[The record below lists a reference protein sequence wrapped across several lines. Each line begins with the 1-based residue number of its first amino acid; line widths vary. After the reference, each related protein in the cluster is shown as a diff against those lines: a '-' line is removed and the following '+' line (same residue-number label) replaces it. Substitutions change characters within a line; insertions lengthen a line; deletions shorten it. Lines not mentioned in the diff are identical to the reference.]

1 MSRCRTRG
9 YLNFTLQWALLA
21 LVMAAT
27 GALLAWTHYTHRQ
40 EIEAA
45 ERNRLVAQLKVID
58 NNLARQLDSAN
69 KVIASVRDDLPF
81 LTAQKN
87 AHASIERRLQSMVD
101 AMPGV
106 RAMIILDAQG
116 TLQHS
121 SDSKLVG
128 QSFKQRDYFATAQ
141 QSSDATVLHVSAPF
155 KSAFGDININLF
167 KTIRDEKGAFAG
179 LIGCIMNRDYFS
191 TLLGSVLYAP
201 DMRSSVAHG
210 DGHLFMMVPPR
221 PEIEGINLNQPG
233 SFHQRH
239 QGSGQAITVM
249 SGTVWATQDERMLA
263 EQTVMPPNLHM
274 DQPLYVAIS
283 RDLPS
288 IFAQWRQ
295 ETITEA
301 WLFAAVTVLLA
312 FALWLYQR
320 RQTAFGA
327 LLALQASE
335 RDQHHARISLQAV
348 RATALLNLPQETEDL
363 DEQATMQRGLAV
375 AEQFTGSQISFIHF
389 VKDDQQT
396 IELLTWSAATL
407 ANYYHAVFDKHYPIS
422 QAGIWADALRQR
434 HAVVVNDYANVLGK
448 HDLPEGHASL
458 TRLISVPVMES
469 DKVRMMMGVGN
480 KPEAYDDF
488 DVETTRLIADSLWRL
503 VRQRRA
509 DALTKA
515 SEKSLENAQ
524 ILADMGSYDLDFG
537 TQRWACSAGLDH
549 VFGISADYERTV
561 NGWLALVHPD
571 DRAMVEQHLRGHV
584 VDERQSFSLEYRIIR
599 QTDQAIRWVKGLGKW
614 TFDDQSQ
621 MVSMQGTIQDVT
633 VRKAAQQQLLQLS
646 QAVEQSSDSIV
657 ITDLS
662 ARIDYVND
670 AFVKNTGYAR
680 EEVIGQNPRVL
691 QSGHTPAKTYTDM
704 WQALSNGQ
712 SWRGELHNRRKDGS
726 AYTELALISPMRN
739 AQGIVTHYVAAK
751 MDVTAQQAAAEQ
763 IETLV
768 FYDPL
773 TGLPNRRLLMDRLQH
788 ALAMTSRS
796 QDQGVLM
803 MIDLDH
809 FKNLNDTLGHEQGDQ
824 LLQLTAQR
832 LRECVRESDTVARL
846 GGDEFMVLAE
856 GLGKTGQDVALQA
869 RLMGEKIVA
878 ALGQPYVLASG
889 VQHSSASVGISLF
902 DDTRRS
908 VHDEPL
914 KQAELAMYQAKEA
927 GGNTLRFFD
936 QEMQAVVSARASL
949 EFNLRDALALDQFL
963 LYYQIQVNVRGQ
975 PIGAEALIR
984 WMDPRRGMVAPAE
997 FIPLCEETGLILP
1010 LGQWVLE
1017 TGCAQ
1022 LARWARQPHLAG
1034 LTLAINVSARQFNQ
1048 QDFVDNV
1055 LSTLE
1060 KTDANP
1066 RHLKLELTESMLVH
1080 DVDAVIAKM
1089 GALKARGVSFSL
1101 DDFGTGYSSLAY
1113 LKRLPLDQLKIDQGF
1128 VRDILV
1134 DPNDAAIARMVIA
1147 LADTMGLA
1155 VIAEGVETR
1164 SQRDFLAESGCH
1176 AYQGYLF
1183 GRPVPVDEFEAMVPG
1198 G

>member
-1 MSRCRTRG
+1 
-9 YLNFTLQWALLA
+9 
-21 LVMAAT
+21 
-27 GALLAWTHYTHRQ
+27 
-40 EIEAA
+40 
-45 ERNRLVAQLKVID
+45 
-58 NNLARQLDSAN
+58 
-69 KVIASVRDDLPF
+69 
-81 LTAQKN
+81 
-87 AHASIERRLQSMVD
+87 
-101 AMPGV
+101 
-106 RAMIILDAQG
+106 
-116 TLQHS
+116 
-121 SDSKLVG
+121 
-128 QSFKQRDYFATAQ
+128 
-141 QSSDATVLHVSAPF
+141 
-155 KSAFGDININLF
+155 
-167 KTIRDEKGAFAG
+167 
-179 LIGCIMNRDYFS
+179 
-191 TLLGSVLYAP
+191 
-201 DMRSSVAHG
+201 
-210 DGHLFMMVPPR
+210 
-221 PEIEGINLNQPG
+221 
-233 SFHQRH
+233 
-239 QGSGQAITVM
+239 
-249 SGTVWATQDERMLA
+249 
-263 EQTVMPPNLHM
+263 
-274 DQPLYVAIS
+274 
-283 RDLPS
+283 
-288 IFAQWRQ
+288 
-295 ETITEA
+295 
-301 WLFAAVTVLLA
+301 
-312 FALWLYQR
+312 
-320 RQTAFGA
+320 
-327 LLALQASE
+327 
-335 RDQHHARISLQAV
+335 
-348 RATALLNLPQETEDL
+348 
-363 DEQATMQRGLAV
+363 
-375 AEQFTGSQISFIHF
+375 
-389 VKDDQQT
+389 
-396 IELLTWSAATL
+396 
-407 ANYYHAVFDKHYPIS
+407 
-422 QAGIWADALRQR
+422 
-434 HAVVVNDYANVLGK
+434 
-448 HDLPEGHASL
+448 
-458 TRLISVPVMES
+458 
-469 DKVRMMMGVGN
+469 
-480 KPEAYDDF
+480 
-488 DVETTRLIADSLWRL
+488 
-503 VRQRRA
+503 
-509 DALTKA
+509 
-515 SEKSLENAQ
+515 
-524 ILADMGSYDLDFG
+524 
-537 TQRWACSAGLDH
+537 
-549 VFGISADYERTV
+549 
-561 NGWLALVHPD
+561 
-571 DRAMVEQHLRGHV
+571 
-584 VDERQSFSLEYRIIR
+584 
-599 QTDQAIRWVKGLGKW
+599 
-614 TFDDQSQ
+614 
-621 MVSMQGTIQDVT
+621 
-633 VRKAAQQQLLQLS
+633 
-646 QAVEQSSDSIV
+646 
-657 ITDLS
+657 
-662 ARIDYVND
+662 
-670 AFVKNTGYAR
+670 
-680 EEVIGQNPRVL
+680 
-691 QSGHTPAKTYTDM
+691 
-704 WQALSNGQ
+704 
-712 SWRGELHNRRKDGS
+712 
-726 AYTELALISPMRN
+726 
-739 AQGIVTHYVAAK
+739 